1 MKFSYKQKLFIYFFI
16 VFAAFTIVI
25 IFFQQS
31 REKNYKTENLRTTLD
46 DYSDIIAR
54 YIRQHHLIDHQHI
67 DSLNDILLLLP
78 SNLRLTIVDHNGKV
92 LYDNS
97 LDKEQDIEN
106 HLQRPEIQTALIQK
120 TGTAI
125 RFSRSTGGEY
135 YYFAKDYI
143 NFFIR
148 VALPYDIKIQNFL
161 KADNIFLY
169 FITLLFFI
177 TLISLIYLSD
187 RFGKAISSLKDF
199 IISADNHNVNYNNIR
214 FPNTELGEI
223 GEKII
228 RNYQLLEESNKQIRV
243 EQEKLLRHFHYSDEG
258 IAIFS
263 AKREKIHANTH
274 FIQYLNTIL
283 DEPTFKVEG
292 LLEQPDFKEIN
303 DFLQKNTPVN
313 PNTTNIPVY
322 QNKISKGGKHFAIKL
337 LIFTDNSFEITLN
350 NISENEKNRLLK
362 QEMTNNIAHELKTPV
377 SSIRGYI
384 ETLLEQPNI
393 TPDKQ
398 HFFLERTHTQIV
410 RLSDLIR
417 DIALITKTEEASE
430 LFEKESI
437 NIYNTLQESIE
448 DLHAPIIAH
457 SISVKNEIDPQIF
470 IEGNKTLIYAIFRN
484 LIENSIN
491 YAGDGITI
499 GISNYTEDGEFY
511 YFSYYDTGRGIEE
524 SHLNRIFE
532 RFYRVCE
539 GRSRQTGGSGLGLSI
554 VKNAVLFHK
563 GDISAK
569 NRKDGGLEFLFSLKK
584 NLFF

>member
-1 MKFSYKQKLFIYFFI
+1 MKLSYKQKLFIYFFI
-16 VFAAFTIVI
+16 VFAAFTVVI
-25 IFFQQS
+25 IFFQQN
-31 REKNYKTENLRTTLD
+31 REKSYKTETLRTTLD

-54 YIRQHHLIDHQHI
+54 YILQHHLIDHQHI
-67 DSLNDILLLLP
+67 DSLNNMLNLLP
-78 SNLRLTIVDHNGKV
+78 SNLRLTIVNHDGKV
-92 LYDNS
+92 LYDNN
-97 LDKEQDIEN
+97 LNNEKDIEN

-125 RFSRSTGGEY
+125 RLSQSTGVEY
-135 YYFAKDYI
+135 YYFAKDYM

-148 VALPYDIKIQNFL
+148 VALPYDIEVQNFL
-161 KADNIFLY
+161 KTDNIFLY

-199 IISADNHNVNYNNIR
+199 IVSADNNNINYKNIH

-228 RNYQLLEESNKQIRV
+228 RNYQLLEESNKQIKV

-263 AKREKIHANTH
+263 AKREKIYANTH
-274 FIQYLNTIL
+274 FIQYLNTVL
-283 DEPTFKVEG
+283 DEPTFKIEG
-292 LLEQPDFKEIN
+292 LLEQPDFKEVN
-303 DFLQKNTPVN
+303 DFLQRNTPVN

-350 NISENEKNRLLK
+350 NISDNEKNRLLK

-398 HFFLERTHTQIV
+398 HFFLERTYSQIV

-430 LFEKESI
+430 LFEKEGI
-437 NIYNTLQESIE
+437 NIHNTLQEAIE
-448 DLHAPIIAH
+448 DLHDPIIAH
-457 SISVKNEIDPQIF
+457 GISIKNEIDPKIF

-499 GISNYTEDGEFY
+499 GINNYTEDSEFY

-524 SHLNRIFE
+524 NHLERIFE

-554 VKNAVLFHK
+554 VKNAILFHK

-569 NRKDGGLEFLFSLKK
+569 NRKDGGLEFLFSLRKT
-584 NLFF
+584 LF

>member
-1 MKFSYKQKLFIYFFI
+1 M
-16 VFAAFTIVI
+16 
-25 IFFQQS
+25 
-31 REKNYKTENLRTTLD
+31 
-46 DYSDIIAR
+46 
-54 YIRQHHLIDHQHI
+54 
-67 DSLNDILLLLP
+67 P
-78 SNLRLTIVDHNGKV
+78 SNLRLTIVDHDGKV

-97 LDKEQDIEN
+97 LDKEQGIEN
-106 HLQRPEIQTALIQK
+106 HLLRPEIQTALIQK

-125 RFSRSTGGEY
+125 RLSKSTGVEY
-135 YYFAKDYI
+135 YYFAKDYM
-143 NFFIR
+143 NYFIR
-148 VALPYDIKIQNFL
+148 VALPYDIEIQNFL
-161 KADNIFLY
+161 KTDNIFLY

-177 TLISLIYLSD
+177 TLISLIYISD
-187 RFGKAISSLKDF
+187 RFGKAISGLKDF
-199 IISADNHNVNYNNIR
+199 IVSADNHNINYNNIH

-228 RNYQLLEESNKQIRV
+228 HNYQLLEESNKQINV

-263 AKREKIHANTH
+263 ANREKIYANTH
-274 FIQYLNTIL
+274 FIQYLNIIL
-283 DEPTFKVEG
+283 DEPTFKVEK
-292 LLEQPDFKEIN
+292 LLEQPDFNELN
-303 DFLQKNTPVN
+303 EFLQKNTPVN

-322 QNKISKGGKHFAIKL
+322 QNKISKGGKHFAVKL

-350 NISENEKNRLLK
+350 NISDNEKNRLLK

-398 HFFLERTHTQIV
+398 HFFLERTYSQIV

-430 LFEKESI
+430 LFDKERV
-437 NIYNTLQESIE
+437 NVHNTLQEVID
-448 DLHAPIIAH
+448 DLHDPIIAH
-457 SISVKNEIDPQIF
+457 GINVKNEINPQTV
-470 IEGNKTLIYAIFRN
+470 IEGNKTLVYAIFRN

-491 YAGDGITI
+491 YAGDNISI
-499 GISNYTEDGEFY
+499 GVNNYMEDNEFY
-511 YFSYYDTGRGIEE
+511 YFSYYDTGQGIEE
-524 SHLNRIFE
+524 NHLNRIFE

-539 GRSRQTGGSGLGLSI
+539 GRSRQNGGSGLGLSI

-569 NRKDGGLEFLFSLKK
+569 NKKDGGLEFLFSLKK
-584 NLFF
+584 TLF